1 MQIGTIANTV
11 LRTETV
17 SSLSAH
23 CILYPSI
30 LYTSKYT
37 VAFRLKKIMHSSF
50 SPILAKTAG
59 VATVLRFPSSAR
71 FDEFPVLGKSFPFR
85 KTINCSL
92 QVELSTDCQAE
103 DWEKTDCGKWTEA
116 TATAFCTMRKKKK
129 HLKCKS
135 QQGCFHD
142 VLNSCTRNV
151 CCLPFPTDWKQ
162 PKKHGL

>member
-1 MQIGTIANTV
+1 MHSNHTARAFLYLQDNLNKTVQTGTIANIV
-11 LRTETV
+11 LKTDTV

-23 CILYPSI
+23 CTLYSSI
-30 LYTSKYT
+30 LYTIKYT
-37 VAFRLKKIMHSSF
+37 IAFRLKKIMHSSF

-103 DWEKTDCGKWTEA
+103 D
-116 TATAFCTMRKKKK
+116 
-129 HLKCKS
+129 
-135 QQGCFHD
+135 
-142 VLNSCTRNV
+142 
-151 CCLPFPTDWKQ
+151 
-162 PKKHGL
+162 

>member
-1 MQIGTIANTV
+1 MQDNLNKIMQTGTIANIV

-23 CILYPSI
+23 CMLCPSI

-37 VAFRLKKIMHSSF
+37 VAFRLKKIMHNSF

-103 DWEKTDCGKWTEA
+103 D
-116 TATAFCTMRKKKK
+116 
-129 HLKCKS
+129 
-135 QQGCFHD
+135 
-142 VLNSCTRNV
+142 
-151 CCLPFPTDWKQ
+151 
-162 PKKHGL
+162 

>member
-1 MQIGTIANTV
+1 MQAGTIANTV
-11 LRTETV
+11 LRRDTV

-23 CILYPSI
+23 CILCPSI
-30 LYTSKYT
+30 LYTIKYT
-37 VAFRLKKIMHSSF
+37 VAFRLKKIMHNSF

-116 TATAFCTMRKKKK
+116 TATAFCTMRKKEK